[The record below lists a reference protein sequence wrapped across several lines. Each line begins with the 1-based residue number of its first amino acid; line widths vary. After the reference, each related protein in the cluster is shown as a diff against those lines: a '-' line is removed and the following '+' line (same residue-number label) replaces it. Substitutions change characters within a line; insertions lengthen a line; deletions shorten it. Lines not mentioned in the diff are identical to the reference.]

1 MILGCSVT
9 INVLA
14 IGRNSY
20 QNSLDLCVTS
30 RALGA
35 SEITFIGK
43 KDTQLADYMNKMA
56 SKWGGKFKVSFA
68 KSYQE
73 FMKSSDKAIKIYLTR
88 YGTSLTEK
96 SAMIS
101 TYKRIVLIV
110 TDKEDVDY
118 INKVADF
125 KISITSQPHCSA
137 AAIAVFL
144 HEYYKGRELAM
155 HFENAKYK
163 ISEKGDAEIKRQNG
177 TASSKL
183 P

>member
-1 MILGCSVT
+1 M

-43 KDTQLADYMNKMA
+43 KDARLVNYINRMN

-68 KSYQE
+68 KSCEE
-73 FMKSSDKAIKIYLTR
+73 FLKTSDKAIKIYLTR
-88 YGTSLTEK
+88 YGTSFQEK

-118 INKVADF
+118 INKISDF
-125 KISITSQPHCSA
+125 KISITSQPHCRA
-137 AAIAVFL
+137 ASIAVFL

-155 HFENAKYK
+155 HFENAAYK
-163 ISEKGDAEIKRQNG
+163 ISQNGSTEIK
-177 TASSKL
+177 K
-183 P
+183 